1 MSFFMKFRGPIFF
14 SIMAIALLAAAIY
27 PQANNAEKEAVLIQS
42 ILSGFKQLH
51 FRPKAI
57 DDQFSG
63 QVYNFY
69 LEQVDYGRRF
79 LTEEDIARLQPY
91 MYDLDDEANGS
102 SFEFFDL
109 SLEILEAALEKTQA
123 YYREALA
130 EPFDYS
136 ADEAIELDGEK
147 RAYAKNDAELKAF
160 WYKYA
165 KYETVERLADK
176 LENQEGKGEEAEN
189 RSFDDLEKESRE
201 EVVEFFDDWF
211 SRMKKLKRE
220 DRLSIYL
227 NTITHIFD
235 PHSEYYQ
242 PIDKE
247 NFDIRLSGRLEGIG
261 ASLRPEGDYTK
272 VARIVVGGPAWK
284 LKELEEDD
292 TILKVKQEDQKEAK
306 DITGML
312 INDVVQLIRGKKGTK
327 VTLTIKKVDG
337 TVKDIIIERDIVI
350 LEEQFAKSLILEGA
364 EAGERIGY
372 INLPSFY
379 ADFEDNNGRFSA
391 EDMAAEIEKLKAE
404 NVDGIIIDL
413 RNNGGGSLRDVV
425 KMSGFFIEKGPIV
438 QVKSR
443 DQAPE
448 VLRDVDPRIQYD
460 GPLAVLVNTYS
471 ASASEILAAALQD
484 YGRAIIVGSNSTF
497 GKGTVQRFLDLD
509 RTIRGYS
516 ELKPLGEVKLTTQKF
531 YRINGGSTQL
541 QGVTP
546 DIILPDNLH
555 YIKTGE
561 REREYAMEWTEIPA
575 VDYSQDVMGIK
586 HLDKIKARSEK
597 RIAGDATFQ
606 KILENAKRLE
616 EQRDQ
621 TEYPL
626 QLAAY
631 QKLLKEQEAE
641 AKKFEDL
648 FELEVNRGVANPGA
662 DLPNIKIDESR
673 AARNDDWIK
682 QVTKDIY
689 IRETANILHDLI
701 VLN

>member
-1 MSFFMKFRGPIFF
+1 MKFRGPIFF
-14 SIMAIALLAAAIY
+14 SILAIAILAAAIY
-27 PQANNAEKEAVLIQS
+27 PQVDNAEKEAVLMQS
-42 ILSGFKQLH
+42 ILSGFNQLH

-57 DDQFSG
+57 DDGFSE

-69 LEQVDYGRRF
+69 LEQIDYGRRF
-79 LTEEDIARLQPY
+79 LTEEDLARMAPY
-91 MYDLDDEANGS
+91 QHKLDDEANGS

-109 SLEILEAALEKTQA
+109 SLEILEAALNKTQA

-130 EPFDYS
+130 EPFDYT
-136 ADEAIELDGEK
+136 ADESVELDGKK
-147 RAYAKNDAELKAF
+147 RPFARDDAELKGF
-160 WYKYA
+160 WLKYA
-165 KYETVERLADK
+165 KYETLERLAAK
-176 LENQEGKGEEAEN
+176 LKEQEGKGEEAEQ
-189 RSFDDLEKESRE
+189 RSFEELEKESRE
-201 EVVEFFDDWF
+201 EVVEFFDDWYG
-211 SRMKKLKRE
+211 RMQKLKRE
-220 DRLSIYL
+220 DRLSIYF

-247 NFDIRLSGRLEGIG
+247 NFNIRLSGRLEGIG
-261 ASLRPEGDYTK
+261 ASLRTEGDYTK

-284 LKELEEDD
+284 QKELEEED
-292 TILKVKQEDQKEAK
+292 TILKVKQEDEKDAV

-312 INDVVQLIRGKKGTK
+312 LNDVVQLIRGKKGTV

-337 TVKDIIIERDIVI
+337 TVKDVTIERDIVV
-350 LEEQFAKSLILEGA
+350 LEEQFAKSLILDGA
-364 EAGERIGY
+364 ADGERIGY

-391 EDMAAEIEKLKAE
+391 EDIAQEIEKLKAE

-425 KMSGFFIEKGPIV
+425 KMSGFFIEKGPVV

-443 DQAPE
+443 GQAPE
-448 VLRDVDPRIQYD
+448 VLRDVDPRVQYD
-460 GPLAVLVNTYS
+460 GPLAIMVNTYS

-516 ELKPLGEVKLTTQKF
+516 ELKPLGEIKLTTQKF

-541 QGVTP
+541 HGVTP
-546 DIILPDNLH
+546 DIVLPDNLH
-555 YIKTGE
+555 YIEAGE

-575 VDYSQDVMGIK
+575 VEYSQNVMKIRN
-586 HLDKIKARSEK
+586 LEEIKARSAK
-597 RIAGDATFQ
+597 RVAETAPFQ
-606 KILENAKRLE
+606 KVLENAKRLE

-621 TEYPL
+621 TELPL

-631 QKLLKEQEAE
+631 QKMQEEQEAE
-641 AKKFEDL
+641 AERYEGL
-648 FELEVNRGVANPGA
+648 FELEVNHGVANLST
-662 DLPNIKIDESR
+662 DLPGIQIDEAR
-673 AARNDDWIK
+673 KARNDNWIE

-689 IRETANILHDLI
+689 IRETVNIVHDLI
-701 VLN
+701 ELN

>member
-1 MSFFMKFRGPIFF
+1 MKFRGPIFF

-69 LEQVDYGRRF
+69 LEQIDYGRRF
-79 LTEEDIARLQPY
+79 LTEKDIARLQPY

-147 RAYAKNDAELKAF
+147 RAYAKNDDELKAF

-261 ASLRPEGDYTK
+261 ASLRTEGDYTK

-701 VLN
+701 ELN

>member
-1 MSFFMKFRGPIFF
+1 MKFRGPIFF

>member
-1 MSFFMKFRGPIFF
+1 MKFRGPIFF
-14 SIMAIALLAAAIY
+14 SILAIAILAAAIY
-27 PQANNAEKEAVLIQS
+27 PQVDNAEKEAVLMQS
-42 ILSGFKQLH
+42 ILSGFNQLH

-57 DDQFSG
+57 DDGFSE

-79 LTEEDIARLQPY
+79 LTEEDLARMAPY
-91 MYDLDDEANGS
+91 KHKLDDEANGS

-109 SLEILEAALEKTQA
+109 SLEILEAALNKTQA

-130 EPFDYS
+130 EPFDYT
-136 ADEAIELDGEK
+136 ADESVELDGKK
-147 RAYAKNDAELKAF
+147 RPFARDDAELKDF
-160 WYKYA
+160 WLKYA
-165 KYETVERLADK
+165 KYETLERLAAK
-176 LENQEGKGEEAEN
+176 LEEQEGKGEEAEQ
-189 RSFDDLEKESRE
+189 RSFEELEKESRE
-201 EVVEFFDDWF
+201 EVVEFFDDWYG
-211 SRMKKLKRE
+211 RMQKLKRE
-220 DRLSIYL
+220 DRLSIYF

-247 NFDIRLSGRLEGIG
+247 NFNIRLSGRLEGIG
-261 ASLRPEGDYTK
+261 ASLRTEGDYTK

-284 LKELEEDD
+284 QKELEEED
-292 TILKVKQEDQKEAK
+292 TILKVKQEDEKDAV

-312 INDVVQLIRGKKGTK
+312 LNDVVQLIRGKKGTV

-337 TVKDIIIERDIVI
+337 TVKDVTIERDIVI
-350 LEEQFAKSLILEGA
+350 LEEQFAKSLILDGA
-364 EAGERIGY
+364 ADGERIGY

-391 EDMAAEIEKLKAE
+391 EDIAQEIEKLKAE

-425 KMSGFFIEKGPIV
+425 KMSGFFIEKGPVV

-443 DQAPE
+443 GQAPE
-448 VLRDVDPRIQYD
+448 VLRDVDPRVQYD
-460 GPLAVLVNTYS
+460 GPLAIMVNTYS

-516 ELKPLGEVKLTTQKF
+516 ELKPLGEIKLTTQKF

-541 QGVTP
+541 HGVTP
-546 DIILPDNLH
+546 DIVLPDNLH
-555 YIKTGE
+555 YIETGE

-575 VDYSQDVMGIK
+575 VEYSQNVMKIRN
-586 HLDKIKARSEK
+586 LEEIKARSAK
-597 RIAGDATFQ
+597 RVAETAPFQ
-606 KILENAKRLE
+606 KVLENAKRLE

-621 TEYPL
+621 TELPL

-631 QKLLKEQEAE
+631 QKMQEEQEAE
-641 AKKFEDL
+641 AERYEGL
-648 FELEVNRGVANPGA
+648 FELEVNHGVANLST
-662 DLPNIKIDESR
+662 DLPGIQIDEAR
-673 AARNDDWIK
+673 KARNDNWIE

-689 IRETANILHDLI
+689 IRETVNIVHDLI
-701 VLN
+701 ELN